1 MEEIV
6 GWILSVVKRT
16 TWSIVMSDV
25 STRRASGACASG
37 AVAREESLRSR
48 SAMESVSPS
57 AARRA
62 ALTSSEAVTKYLN
75 GVSGKTTVPM
85 SLPSI
90 TTGSRRLYSRCRS
103 TSRARTSGMAA
114 MVETWSLTCPLVCS
128 SPSPSCPH
136 GTTDRNGPVHGPGV
150 DERIAEAVRDE
161 LGDGGFSGGGGAVNG
176 DGWMHECLLSWKWG
190 LKPFE
195 L

>member
-1 MEEIV
+1 
-6 GWILSVVKRT
+6 
-16 TWSIVMSDV
+16 MSDV

-114 MVETWSLTCPLVCS
+114 MVETWSLTCWLVSS
-128 SPSPSCPH
+128 SPSTCCPH
-136 GTTDRNGPVHGPGV
+136 RTTDWLPSLPKERGTAGRDSSTAAVSAGLMPCSSMYQVTARYMAPVLMNV
-150 DERIAEAVRDE
+150 
-161 LGDGGFSGGGGAVNG
+161 
-176 DGWMHECLLSWKWG
+176 
-190 LKPFE
+190 
-195 L
+195 